1 MKQEF
6 GKDKFTKGIAIA
18 FAVVCGIPALILL
31 FSAEGQMK
39 VSALFIFAIAILPL
53 LSVYS
58 QKLIIEDEH
67 ITIKS
72 GIIFKTSEDIKYK
85 KINNIKVTNALWMGS
100 LEIMVGNDKPIKFK
114 HIEQYDLVKKL
125 INEKID
131 N

>member
-1 MKQEF
+1 MPCQWNR
-6 GKDKFTKGIAIA
+6 
-18 FAVVCGIPALILL
+18 
-31 FSAEGQMK
+31 
-39 VSALFIFAIAILPL
+39 
-53 LSVYS
+53 
-58 QKLIIEDEH
+58 
-67 ITIKS
+67 

-85 KINNIKVTNALWMGS
+85 KINNIKVIDALGMGS